1 VSLTLDI
8 VCPVGRITLEV
19 RAAVGEGLTAVI
31 GPSGAGKTSVLN
43 VIAGLLRPA
52 RGVVRWEDETW
63 VDTAREVFLPP
74 HVRGV
79 GYVFQEPRLFP
90 HLSVRHNLTFGAWF
104 AGTRGREAG
113 VTFDDVTSLL
123 GLEPLL
129 PRRPSR
135 LSGGEAQR
143 VAIGRA
149 LLSHPRLLLL
159 DEPLASVDVA
169 RRQEVLP
176 YLDRLRA
183 ELKLPTVYVTHT
195 WGEIEGRADAVIRL
209 DEGRVSASGV
219 DGAHEA

>member
-1 VSLTLDI
+1 VSLTLDVI
-8 VCPVGRITLEV
+8 CPLGRITLEARV
-19 RAAVGEGLTAVI
+19 AIGPGLTAIV
-31 GPSGAGKTSVLN
+31 GPSGAGKTSLLN

-52 RGVVRWEDETW
+52 RGLVKWDEETW
-63 VDTAREVFLPP
+63 VDTARGVLQPP

-79 GYVFQEPRLFP
+79 GYVFQEPRLLP

-104 AGTRGREAG
+104 ARRRGSPAG
-113 VTFDDVTSLL
+113 VTFDEVVSLL
-123 GLEPLL
+123 ALGPLL
-129 PRRPSR
+129 ARRPSR

-149 LLSHPRLLLL
+149 LLSAPRLLLL

-183 ELKLPTVYVTHT
+183 ELTLPTVYVTHT
-195 WGEIEGRADAVIRL
+195 LQEIESRADAVITMN
-209 DEGRVSASGV
+209 EGTIAPATSPASS
-219 DGAHEA
+219 